1 MDIEFW
7 GVRGTVPVSSPETV
21 KYGGATLCASVRAA
35 GGDILIIDAGTGL
48 KPLGD
53 RLVKERK
60 GPIKLNLLLTHFH
73 LDHIMGFPFFAP
85 LWSQDTELIIYA
97 PVPQGDSEAAL
108 AGLMGGRYFPLSL
121 SATAAAKSYRAVG
134 KGTFAVGGFRV
145 SACPLHHPQ
154 GSVAYKIEDTVRKIV
169 FATDTEHPELGV
181 DIQLRDF
188 CRGADLLV
196 YDATFT
202 PEEYAAGKKGWGH
215 STWQA
220 GARLAKEAGVKKLL
234 LSHLNPDHS
243 DSRVDMSVSLAKWEF
258 PSVEAVR
265 AGWKRTI

>member
-7 GVRGTVPVSSPETV
+7 GVRGTVPVSSPQTM
-21 KYGGATLCASVRAA
+21 KYGGATICASVRSA
-35 GGDILIIDAGTGL
+35 GGDIIIIDAGTGF

-53 RLVKERK
+53 RLVRERK
-60 GPIKLNLLLTHFH
+60 GPLKLHLLLTHFH
-73 LDHIMGFPFFAP
+73 LNHIMGFPFFAP
-85 LWSQDTELIIYA
+85 LWEKDVELIIHA
-97 PVPQGDSEAAL
+97 PAPTADTEGAL

-121 SATAAAKSYRAVG
+121 ASTTAAKSFRTVPAG
-134 KGTFAVGGFRV
+134 SFAIGDFRV
-145 SACPLHHPQ
+145 SACQLHHPQ
-154 GSVAYKIEDTVRKIV
+154 GSVAYKIEEAVRKIV
-169 FATDTEHPELGV
+169 FATDTEHPELGI
-181 DIQLRDF
+181 DQRLRDF
-188 CRGADLLV
+188 CRGADLLI

-220 GARLAKEAGVKKLL
+220 GAKLAKEAGVKKLL

-243 DSRVDMSVSLAKWEF
+243 DARVDMIVGLAKWEF

-265 AGWKRTI
+265 SGWRRTL